1 MGESKQIS
9 KEELILIVFKLFQ
22 KREKEQNLSTKFDKA
37 IVILIPKSDKAE
49 RKENYR
55 LISLMHSCRSPQTNS
70 G

>member
-37 IVILIPKSDKAE
+37 IIILIPKSDKAE